1 MVQKIF
7 TSFLFFQNFCIVLNF
22 VAIVNLFD
30 AKIIPLIVRPLVPQ
44 TYIGDFQTAFTTSTQ
59 AVIFHSK
66 GDRKWPFPVESCLQ
80 RKQNNF

>member
-22 VAIVNLFD
+22 VAIVNRFD
-30 AKIIPLIVRPLVPQ
+30 VKLIVRPLVPQ

-66 GDRKWPFPVESCLQ
+66 GDRKSPLPVESCLQ